1 MLALP
6 LHPTVQIYKVNSHI
20 CDAVVLDGLDLEKE
34 NSHICDAVVLDGIDI
49 EKENLHRK
57 RLLNGSHLQLG
68 ANLLLPHQTCL

>member
-6 LHPTVQIYKVNSHI
+6 LHATVRIYKVNSHI
-20 CDAVVLDGLDLEKE
+20 CDDVVLDGLDFETE
-34 NSHICDAVVLDGIDI
+34 NSHICDAVVLDGIDT